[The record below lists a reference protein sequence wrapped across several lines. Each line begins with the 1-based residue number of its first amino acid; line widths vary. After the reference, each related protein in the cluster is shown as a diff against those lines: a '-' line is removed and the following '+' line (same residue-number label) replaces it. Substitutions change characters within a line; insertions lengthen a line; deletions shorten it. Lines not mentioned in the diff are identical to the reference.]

1 MVIDHTASQS
11 PDNYYFKIYNL
22 GNISSFTAFAGRFYV
37 CFSVIPNFGKIISS
51 QNKKCTFPLNIF
63 CKKYTD
69 PFMDET
75 RIEEKVEI
83 YFENFRIFRHI
94 RLSNLLKKYGFSTNE
109 INLLFEELNLDDK
122 IYADNIIH
130 IRIKAAILIDILFK
144 KNDLILFHTAGL
156 SYPSSKVIYQR
167 IYKRLQEHPEK
178 SAIVFEYGE
187 KIKQIVFKEV
197 SVDNIS
203 NYEGWMA
210 DVVKKLLD

>member
-37 CFSVIPNFGKIISS
+37 CFSAIPNFGKIISS

-69 PFMDET
+69 PFMDEA

-94 RLSNLLKKYGFSTNE
+94 RLFNLW
-109 INLLFEELNLDDK
+109 LF
-122 IYADNIIH
+122 Y
-130 IRIKAAILIDILFK
+130 
-144 KNDLILFHTAGL
+144 
-156 SYPSSKVIYQR
+156 
-167 IYKRLQEHPEK
+167 
-178 SAIVFEYGE
+178 
-187 KIKQIVFKEV
+187 
-197 SVDNIS
+197 
-203 NYEGWMA
+203 
-210 DVVKKLLD
+210 

>member
-37 CFSVIPNFGKIISS
+37 CFSAIPNFGKIISS

-69 PFMDET
+69 PFMDEA

-94 RLSNLLKKYGFSTNE
+94 RLS
-109 INLLFEELNLDDK
+109 NLDDK

-210 DVVKKLLD
+210 EVVKKLLD